1 MWFLSLP
8 ESGERRSGL
17 LSLFNR
23 HSGKG
28 HAPSSQVC
36 ECGGRGL
43 AEGGMLD
50 VTGCPWTL
58 HMELMA
64 PGGFLAGWDHTVSP
78 IMGKR
83 GCQSCVDFHQGPRE
97 SSGEGVSQT
106 VLLAALPHLSQNAQS
121 ICLPLLLLFS
131 FQEHQEPLT
140 SWSRILV
147 ISVSLAP
154 SKAFGMKQVSLIGE
168 SIKEAIIQFN
178 SKGTQ
183 WSLEF

>member
-36 ECGGRGL
+36 ERGGRGL

-50 VTGCPWTL
+50 VTGCPWML
-58 HMELMA
+58 HMELTA
-64 PGGFLAGWDHTVSP
+64 PGGLLAGWDHTVSP
-78 IMGKR
+78 MRGKR

-97 SSGEGVSQT
+97 SSGEGVS
-106 VLLAALPHLSQNAQS
+106 
-121 ICLPLLLLFS
+121 
-131 FQEHQEPLT
+131 
-140 SWSRILV
+140 
-147 ISVSLAP
+147 
-154 SKAFGMKQVSLIGE
+154 
-168 SIKEAIIQFN
+168 
-178 SKGTQ
+178 
-183 WSLEF
+183 